1 MQFLPSDKSY
11 SLGRAAIHQPFF
23 NYSLPSITPFFQ
35 PANSQQESENTE
47 MVQTAT
53 ENKAPDNEHEET
65 LSNARLEVFKMFEI
79 LNNKGVKATG
89 GKEGEEDPEFKAITE
104 YTQLMW
110 NKRKAEEKPWDDWR
124 TYKALKMSYE
134 AYLKS
139 VEMFENK
146 KLKKKPKEVKEPKF
160 VPMPAGEVLTPQTTC
175 ILVATKVL
183 YKAAQILK
191 VKYENPS
198 LMNPKDMDKSEAWHW
213 AKPNMGKTERPKKGD
228 IFILVKLK
236 EKTTKAKTALMQ
248 ARSIGPRDIEKLVK
262 ARDEAKKLLDEK
274 QAANDVQLKILAAL
288 KDPLIA
294 ESEKPNKLQA
304 AQAAQ
309 LVNLWSAPLKTWTKN
324 LAESNKKLE
333 AALNAVQIA
342 EAKLMEARNPD
353 QYSGQIN
360 FSHVGFFYEQLD
372 YSDDKTKERWKTF
385 DGGQHVDNEKK
396 QGAKYVERIY
406 DPVTNEIWGKPL
418 KNGQVYPQDGETRWL
433 LGWYDLDKLMKGPIK
448 KN

>member
-1 MQFLPSDKSY
+1 MQFLPSEKNY
-11 SLGRAAIHQPFF
+11 SLGRAASQQPFF
-23 NYSLPSITPFFQ
+23 NYAAPSYTPFFPTVVDQ
-35 PANSQQESENTE
+35 HESEPT
-47 MVQTAT
+47 MMTQSAAADKAV
-53 ENKAPDNEHEET
+53 ENEQEET
-65 LSNARLEVFKMFEI
+65 LSNARLEVTKMFEI
-79 LNNKGVKATG
+79 LNNKGVKATK

-110 NKRKAEEKPWDDWR
+110 NKRKADEAPWDAWR
-124 TYKALKMSYE
+124 TYNANLKSYD

-139 VEMFENK
+139 MELFEK
-146 KLKKKPKEVKEPKF
+146 KQIKKKPREIKKPEF
-160 VPMPAGEVLTPQTTC
+160 VAKPSGDPLTPQTTC

-183 YKAAQILK
+183 FKAAQILK

-248 ARSIGPRDIEKLVK
+248 ARSIGPQDIEKLVK

-288 KDPLIA
+288 KDPLIT
-294 ESEKPNKLQA
+294 ESEKPSKLQA
-304 AQAAQ
+304 VQAAQ
-309 LVNLWSAPLKTWTKN
+309 LVKLWSGPLKTWTKN

-342 EAKLMEARNPD
+342 EAKLMDARNPD

-385 DGGQHVDNEKK
+385 LWSSNSGIRPGC
-396 QGAKYVERIY
+396 
-406 DPVTNEIWGKPL
+406 GKGLLSFWKSMSLVFALWMNRRYPSSCPTFREPL
-418 KNGQVYPQDGETRWL
+418 LKSATFGFTVGI
-433 LGWYDLDKLMKGPIK
+433 PIGSMFH
-448 KN
+448 